1 MRRHGS
7 NLGELA
13 RDPKRDDR
21 SGGAALPSGSRFPE
35 AQRSRAHDRPAVD
48 FTGKTVLVTGGSRG
62 LGREMVLGFA
72 RRGADTVIV
81 SRREESC
88 RAWRRRSR
96 RSAGGPGR
104 CPQCL
109 GLGRAGGPGGAHLA
123 ATGASTCLVNNAG
136 SSPLAPLVAETPEG
150 LFDKVLALN
159 FKGPFRLT
167 ALLGSAM
174 AAGRGGAV
182 VNISST
188 GAIRPRPE
196 LAPYAGA
203 KAALNAVTE
212 TFAREYAPKVRVN
225 GIMPGRF
232 LTDISHAWDEETR
245 RNAEAA
251 LQRSGE
257 PEEIVT
263 AALYLS
269 SDASGFTTG
278 SVIRVDGGRA
288 LRAGRRVET
297 NAA

>member
-1 MRRHGS
+1 MP
-7 NLGELA
+7 
-13 RDPKRDDR
+13 DP
-21 SGGAALPSGSRFPE
+21 LF
-35 AQRSRAHDRPAVD
+35 D

-62 LGREMVLGFA
+62 LGREMVLAFA
-72 RRGADTVIV
+72 RRGADAAIV

-88 RAWRRRSR
+88 RAVAAEVEALGRRAWAMPCNVSDWDALEGLAERAWTA
-96 RSAGGPGR
+96 AGGIDV
-104 CPQCL
+104 
-109 GLGRAGGPGGAHLA
+109 
-123 ATGASTCLVNNAG
+123 LVNNAG
-136 SSPLAPLVAETPEG
+136 ASPLAPSSRETPEA

-167 ALLGSAM
+167 ALLGAAM

-196 LAPYAGA
+196 FAPYAGA

-212 TFAREYAPKVRVN
+212 AFAREYAPKVRVN
-225 GIMPGRF
+225 AIMPGRF
-232 LTDISHAWDEETR
+232 LTDISHAWTEETR

-263 AALYLS
+263 AALYLA
-269 SDASGFTTG
+269 SDASAFTTG
-278 SVIRVDGGRA
+278 SVIRVDGG
-288 LRAGRRVET
+288 
-297 NAA
+297 AA

>member
-1 MRRHGS
+1 MP
-7 NLGELA
+7 
-13 RDPKRDDR
+13 DP
-21 SGGAALPSGSRFPE
+21 LF
-35 AQRSRAHDRPAVD
+35 D

-72 RRGADTVIV
+72 RRGADAVIV

-88 RAWRRRSR
+88 RTVAAEVEALGRRAWAMPCNVSDWDALEDLAE
-96 RSAGGPGR
+96 SAWSEAGGIDV
-104 CPQCL
+104 
-109 GLGRAGGPGGAHLA
+109 
-123 ATGASTCLVNNAG
+123 LVNNAG
-136 SSPLAPLVAETPEG
+136 SSPLAPSSLETPEG

-212 TFAREYAPKVRVN
+212 AFAREYAPKVRVN

-232 LTDISHAWDEETR
+232 LTDISHAWDDETR
-245 RNAEAA
+245 RNPEAA
-251 LQRSGE
+251 LRRSGE

-263 AALYLS
+263 AALYLA

-278 SVIRVDGGRA
+278 SIIRVDGGA
-288 LRAGRRVET
+288 P
-297 NAA
+297 

>member
-1 MRRHGS
+1 MT
-7 NLGELA
+7 
-13 RDPKRDDR
+13 DP
-21 SGGAALPSGSRFPE
+21 LF
-35 AQRSRAHDRPAVD
+35 D

-81 SRREESC
+81 SRRKESC
-88 RAWRRRSR
+88 RAVAAEVEALGRRAWAMPCNVSDWDALEGLAARAWAA
-96 RSAGGPGR
+96 AGGIDV
-104 CPQCL
+104 
-109 GLGRAGGPGGAHLA
+109 
-123 ATGASTCLVNNAG
+123 LVNNAG
-136 SSPLAPLVAETPEG
+136 SSPLAPSSLETPEG

-167 ALLGSAM
+167 ALLGTAM

-212 TFAREYAPKVRVN
+212 AFAREYAPKVRVN

-245 RNAEAA
+245 RNAEAV

-263 AALYLS
+263 AALYLA

-278 SVIRVDGGRA
+278 SVIRVDGGA
-288 LRAGRRVET
+288 P
-297 NAA
+297 

>member
-1 MRRHGS
+1 MP
-7 NLGELA
+7 
-13 RDPKRDDR
+13 DP
-21 SGGAALPSGSRFPE
+21 LF
-35 AQRSRAHDRPAVD
+35 D

-62 LGREMVLGFA
+62 LGREMALGFA

-88 RAWRRRSR
+88 RAVAEEVEALGRRAWAMPCNVSDWDALEGLAKRAWSE
-96 RSAGGPGR
+96 AGGIDV
-104 CPQCL
+104 
-109 GLGRAGGPGGAHLA
+109 
-123 ATGASTCLVNNAG
+123 LVNNAG
-136 SSPLAPLVAETPEG
+136 SSPLAPSSLETPEG
-150 LFDKVLALN
+150 LFDKVIALN

-167 ALLGSAM
+167 ALLGTAM
-174 AAGRGGAV
+174 ATGRGGAV

-212 TFAREYAPKVRVN
+212 AFAREYAPKVRVN
-225 GIMPGRF
+225 AIMPGRF
-232 LTDISHAWDEETR
+232 LTDISHAWDDETR
-245 RNAEAA
+245 RNPEAA

-263 AALYLS
+263 AALYLA

-278 SVIRVDGGRA
+278 SIIRVDGGA
-288 LRAGRRVET
+288 P
-297 NAA
+297 